1 MKIKKEKEK
10 GMEMQSKSKQ
20 RSKELSAFLKSVK
33 MLSQQDK
40 INLRN
45 SVGKSFEKASREK
58 GMVSFLM
65 KTEFPDIYLSEEN
78 MPILYYVAGLQAKQ
92 SLDKDNYD
100 SEKSVLAQNA
110 LHYLYQTSSDSTK
123 AGIEKF
129 IQKSKTMGTGKSL
142 TTLNNFLSRTP
153 FYDKLNLLYLLS
165 DLISWN
171 YSDDVRIKWALA
183 IAEGNNADES

>member
-1 MKIKKEKEK
+1 
-10 GMEMQSKSKQ
+10 MEMQSKSKQ
-20 RSKELSAFLKSVK
+20 RSKELTAFLKSVK

-58 GMVSFLM
+58 GMISFLM
-65 KTEFPDIYLSEEN
+65 KTELPDMYLSEEN
-78 MPILYYVAGLQAKQ
+78 MSILFYVAGLQAKQ

-100 SEKSVLAQNA
+100 SEKSVLAQNV
-110 LHYLYQTSSDSTK
+110 LRYLYQTSSDSTK

-153 FYDKLNLLYLLS
+153 FYDKLNLLQLLS
-165 DLISWN
+165 DLVTWN
-171 YSDDVRIKWALA
+171 YSDDIRIKWALA
-183 IAEGNNADES
+183 IADGNDTDISE